1 MERRIDWID
10 ALQDARRG
18 TLDLIADLSDE
29 QMIGPRLDIVN
40 PLRWEI
46 GHMAWFQEFW
56 LLRHLRGRQPLLAGG
71 DVLYDSARVAHETRW
86 DLPLPSKSQTVD
98 YMRRVL
104 DQIVSFYGAE
114 ELTKTS
120 MSAQD
125 ATYFLSL
132 ATFHEDMHAE
142 AITYTRQTLGYPHPQ
157 LHKPDD
163 GERHCTN

>member
-1 MERRIDWID
+1 MNSSPISFRLTEMLSEARERTL
-10 ALQDARRG
+10 ALVAG
-18 TLDLIADLSDE
+18 LDNE

-104 DQIVSFYGAE
+104 DQIVSSYGAE
-114 ELTKTS
+114 ELTK
-120 MSAQD
+120 
-125 ATYFLSL
+125 
-132 ATFHEDMHAE
+132 
-142 AITYTRQTLGYPHPQ
+142 
-157 LHKPDD
+157 
-163 GERHCTN
+163 